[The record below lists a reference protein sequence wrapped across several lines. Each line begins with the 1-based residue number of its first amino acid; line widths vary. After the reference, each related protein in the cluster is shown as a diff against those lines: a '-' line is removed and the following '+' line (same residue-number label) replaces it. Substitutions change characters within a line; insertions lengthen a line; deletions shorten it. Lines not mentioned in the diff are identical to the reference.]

1 MQRSRPAK
9 QPRVILP
16 QVPAGFTLQMVP
28 IAADAH
34 AESATTKRRPVPK
47 RRTSGKSRAS
57 SDTNAPQPS
66 MGDAMKLVSRLISQV
81 ERLEKEVS
89 DLKLEVSR
97 AAATSPPTEPLPAPT
112 SAPAMTFN
120 IHIPSG
126 AAVPPQNAQPQ
137 LRQEDDILWPPPP
150 PRPIFQQERPRRGE
164 RMRRER
170 QLDDAVHSTILHQLA
185 QDLPMGRVLIRMGGA
200 DSSGPEP
207 ATEAMLDSL
216 PDVEAPEGACVVCR
230 DDFEEG
236 GRCVRLPCGHH
247 FHRACVAPWLR
258 RHATCPTCRAAV
270 GDAAS
275 TPSSTAAE
283 PDASSP
289 TSAAAVP
296 SPANNIISQMLA
308 RLSPQGTGPR
318 VGSDMGDSVPLLA
331 HIFQFQS
338 PPPPDSES

>member
-1 MQRSRPAK
+1 
-9 QPRVILP
+9 
-16 QVPAGFTLQMVP
+16 
-28 IAADAH
+28 
-34 AESATTKRRPVPK
+34 
-47 RRTSGKSRAS
+47 
-57 SDTNAPQPS
+57 
-66 MGDAMKLVSRLISQV
+66 
-81 ERLEKEVS
+81 
-89 DLKLEVSR
+89 
-97 AAATSPPTEPLPAPT
+97 
-112 SAPAMTFN
+112 
-120 IHIPSG
+120 
-126 AAVPPQNAQPQ
+126 
-137 LRQEDDILWPPPP
+137 
-150 PRPIFQQERPRRGE
+150 
-164 RMRRER
+164 
-170 QLDDAVHSTILHQLA
+170 
-185 QDLPMGRVLIRMGGA
+185 MGRVLVRMGGA

-296 SPANNIISQMLA
+296 SPANIISQMLA

-318 VGSDMGDSVPLLA
+318 VGGDMGDSVPLLA